1 MAQKTRPRIILHRTV
16 VLFLPKTFLLWLFLT
31 FHVKEKLSNE
41 VKWRKTEQINAFYI
55 AYFGKH
61 FTLLKYFFFFAQNS
75 LDGKLANAT
84 RSTKKQGEFHKR
96 LITTINKMC
105 LLNI

>member
-1 MAQKTRPRIILHRTV
+1 MAQKTRPHILHRTV
-16 VLFLPKTFLLWLFLT
+16 VLFLPKTFLLWLFFT

-61 FTLLKYFFFFAQNS
+61 FTLLKIFFFAQTS
-75 LDGKLANAT
+75 LDGKLANVT
-84 RSTKKQGEFHKR
+84 QSTKKQGEFHKR
-96 LITTINKMC
+96 LITTINIMC